1 METSL
6 HPKPRPVLRLVLF
19 ILLVAFISISTA
31 AWVSKLAMAAW
42 MALFFGSY
50 RVARLK
56 DGWFERQM
64 VFMFIPLKCK
74 RWQLEKFI
82 EIETAYEE
90 GLHVGWALLIGPAM
104 WLWSRFLDWALPWL
118 GGNYQLRLRH
128 VKGRPV
134 VVWQGSSDNNFQ
146 ANVEILKNNTGL
158 PLRRV

>member
-6 HPKPRPVLRLVLF
+6 YPKPRRLLRMVLF
-19 ILLVAFISISTA
+19 ILLVAFFSINHAT
-31 AWVSKLAMAAW
+31 WISKLAFAAW

-50 RVARLK
+50 RVARLN

-64 VFMFIPLKCK
+64 VFMFVPLKRK
-74 RWQLEKFI
+74 RWQLARFI
-82 EIETAYEE
+82 EIETSFEE
-90 GLHVGWALLIGPAM
+90 SLHIGWALLIGPAL

-128 VKGRPV
+128 VKGGPV
-134 VVWQGSSDNNFQ
+134 LVWQGSSDANFE